1 MNAPFDAILHV
12 DTKYAVGQPVPRK
25 EDPTLLRGEGRYT
38 DDMNLPGQA
47 YAVMVRSTY
56 AHGRIRG
63 IDISVARA
71 MPGVL
76 GVFTGA
82 DLLAA
87 GLGPMPSGMAYK
99 NRDGSDMPK
108 PVQPPLTTDKVR
120 FVGDP
125 VAVVVAE
132 TAKQA
137 RDAAEAVLV
146 DIEPLPAVTT
156 AAEAAAPGAPLVHD
170 ATPGNLILDF
180 HHGDTAAVDAVFA
193 RAAEMSMPRMRPCA

>member
-1 MNAPFDAILHV
+1 MDAPFDAILQV

-38 DDMNLPGQA
+38 DDITLPGQA
-47 YAVMVRSTY
+47 YAVMVRSSY

-63 IDISVARA
+63 IDTTAARA
-71 MPGVL
+71 TEGVL

-82 DLLAA
+82 DLVAA
-87 GLGPMPSGMAYK
+87 GLGPMPSGAAFK

-137 RDAAEAVLV
+137 RDAAEAVIV
-146 DIEPLPAVTT
+146 DVDPLPAVTT
-156 AAEAAAPGAPLVHD
+156 AAKAAAPGAPLVHD
-170 ATPGNLILDF
+170 AT
-180 HHGDTAAVDAVFA
+180 
-193 RAAEMSMPRMRPCA
+193 

>member
-1 MNAPFDAILHV
+1 MNAPFDAV
-12 DTKYAVGQPVPRK
+12 SYREAKYAVGQPVPRK

-38 DDMNLPGQA
+38 DDLTLPGQVH
-47 YAVMVRSTY
+47 AVMVRSSH
-56 AHGRIRG
+56 AHGRILG
-63 IDISVARA
+63 IDSSDAQA

-87 GLGPMPSGMAYK
+87 GLGPMPSGMAFK

-108 PVQPPLTTDKVR
+108 PVQSPLTTDKVR

-137 RDAAEAVLV
+137 RDAAEAVVV
-146 DIEPLPAVTT
+146 DIEALSAVTT
-156 AAEAAAPGAPLVHD
+156 AAEAAA
-170 ATPGNLILDF
+170 
-180 HHGDTAAVDAVFA
+180 
-193 RAAEMSMPRMRPCA
+193 